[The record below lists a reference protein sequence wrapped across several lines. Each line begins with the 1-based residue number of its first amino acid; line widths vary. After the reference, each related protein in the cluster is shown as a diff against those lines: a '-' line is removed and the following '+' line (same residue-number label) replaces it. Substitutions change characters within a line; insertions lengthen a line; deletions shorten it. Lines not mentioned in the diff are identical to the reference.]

1 MSGSPEPV
9 SYAGKGTAYFG
20 FARYDL
26 AYFVPSNPPGRVL
39 EIGAGDGATLVDLK
53 RAGKAREAV
62 GVELMRLPDGRQDRP
77 EIDRFIVADVELQS
91 LDLTP
96 ESFDVVICGD
106 VLEHLRDPWA
116 TLSYL
121 TGFLSVGGIFLI
133 SLPNIRYWRAFRA
146 ILLGDFRYAS
156 SGVLDRTHLRFFC
169 KKNMIDM
176 VLSAG
181 LRISKIEPSF
191 VRQREL
197 FTDRLLNG
205 MTLGAL
211 EPFFAQQ
218 YLIVAEK
225 SPQGHGGSP
234 PGRQA

>member
-1 MSGSPEPV
+1 MGASPGPV
-9 SYAGKGTAYFG
+9 TYAEKGAAYFS

-39 EIGAGDGATLVDLK
+39 EIGAGDGSTLVELK
-53 RAGKAREAV
+53 RSGRAREAI
-62 GVELMRLPDGRQDRP
+62 GVELMSLPDGRQRRP
-77 EIDRFIVADVELQS
+77 EIDRFILADVEQQS

-96 ESFDVVICGD
+96 QSFDVVICGD

-121 TGFLSVGGIFLI
+121 TGFLRAGGTFLI
-133 SLPNIRYWRAFRA
+133 SLPNIRYWRAFRP

-169 KKNMIDM
+169 KKNMVDM
-176 VLSAG
+176 VRAAG

-197 FTDRLLNG
+197 RADRLLNG
-205 MTLGAL
+205 VTLGVL

-225 SPQGHGGSP
+225 SPQVHGASP
-234 PGRQA
+234 SGRQA